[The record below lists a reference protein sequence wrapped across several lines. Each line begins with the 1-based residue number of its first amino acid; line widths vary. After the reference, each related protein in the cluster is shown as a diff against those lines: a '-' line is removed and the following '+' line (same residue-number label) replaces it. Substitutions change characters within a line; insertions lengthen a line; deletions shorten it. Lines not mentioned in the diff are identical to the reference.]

1 MRLWLGGRNKTKQRL
16 SDNVVR
22 PETDPKRMN
31 RQGPHMSVSVDGVAE
46 LNWTD
51 TGPGAP
57 LPGGFVGLRHMSDM
71 GNGVYTHLEVQVTA

>member
-1 MRLWLGGRNKTKQRL
+1 
-16 SDNVVR
+16 
-22 PETDPKRMN
+22 MN

-71 GNGVYTHLEVQVTA
+71 GNGVYTHLEVQVTTNQPNVRL